1 MKGIPDIFF
10 ITLEYRFLIQP
21 KAVFRTRLLKCCWL
35 RHGDK
40 LKCGLWLLSISPKKR
55 DQTSTRSMRKGIRF
69 IFYFRISLTFES
81 FSRTRLHAA
90 SFAMATK
97 ISWNLALFNFTEK
110 KKTIITLKK
119 TKIFHRR
126 NCNFLTINQWLLLF
140 RRGTKT
146 DENKCFMDYCRQAV
160 VSWFILHSGLMKIV
174 SSLSKMIR
182 NWTVN

>member
-1 MKGIPDIFF
+1 MATSWNVACGC
-10 ITLEYRFLIQP
+10 FLFHRKKEI
-21 KAVFRTRLLKCCWL
+21 RLPHDAE
-35 RHGDK
+35 RNQ
-40 LKCGLWLLSISPKKR
+40 I
-55 DQTSTRSMRKGIRF
+55 

-81 FSRTRLHAA
+81 FFRTRLHAA

-97 ISWNLALFNFTEK
+97 ISWNLALFNFSEK
-110 KKTIITLKK
+110 EKQSWRLKK

-146 DENKCFMDYCRQAV
+146 DENKCFMDYWRQAV

-174 SSLSKMIR
+174 SSLWKMIR